1 MVTLA
6 EPFLQPGNLGLWIE
20 TDAHSGLGNQELLLL
35 LSPVGSWLL
44 LLLLLLLV
52 REMVVVLRWLQA
64 EAGVAAHA
72 VLIGGARW

>member
-35 LSPVGSWLL
+35 RPVGSW
-44 LLLLLLLV
+44 LLLLLLV
-52 REMVVVLRWLQA
+52 REMVVLRGLQA